1 MAEKTE
7 KKDLV
12 KAMEPWTYE
21 RAVEIVK
28 TKFKTWHKLTVELAR
43 ELYAA
48 NLALANSGHRSD
60 LTSCQDGTRFHTFEE
75 FLEAVNIPKR
85 TAYRWLA
92 LYDPKE
98 DRLLDMDEFKA
109 RKVLEFEGLIKIL
122 RNTKNV
128 GRDWRPEGWSAEC
141 ERYYQRLLL
150 EERRLEIIEEDN
162 LEEEIG
168 IISYN
173 RLKELIR
180 LEDEGPS
187 VEDLMRFKHSMDHYK
202 KYCTPKVEARDQ
214 ILVATFV
221 QKAIEQFQPDVRP
234 EVARALA
241 EITLAYTEEIK

>member
-28 TKFKTWHKLTVELAR
+28 AKYRTWNKLTVELAR

-48 NLALANSGHRSD
+48 RQALINSGFRSD
-60 LTSCQDGTRFHTFEE
+60 LTSSQNETRFHTFED
-75 FLEAVNIPKR
+75 FLESVSIPKP

-128 GRDWRPEGWSAEC
+128 SRDWRPEGWSAEC

-187 VEDLMRFKHSMDHYK
+187 VEDLMRFKHTMDHYK